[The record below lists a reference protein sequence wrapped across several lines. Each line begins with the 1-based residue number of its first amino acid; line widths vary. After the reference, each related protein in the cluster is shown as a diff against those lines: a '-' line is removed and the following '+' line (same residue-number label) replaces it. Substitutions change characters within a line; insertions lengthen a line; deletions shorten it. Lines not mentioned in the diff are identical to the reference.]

1 MANTR
6 RAVRRTLRWAVSG
19 CAAAALVGTSIA
31 SAAADPTPVVPSA
44 AQVAAAQAAAAS
56 AATQASVIDA
66 ELAAARATLQDQ
78 QERAGA
84 AAEEYNRT
92 AEELDEA
99 IAQST
104 EATTKA
110 LAAAVAADEATL
122 ALSRYAAEVFQS
134 GGGLGQLDVFF
145 GAGGPGLTLERAAGL
160 EAVGEERARVMREA
174 TEARR
179 ARDIAQRDNDAA
191 AAAAASVATRQE
203 QALAQLATLRNTSVE
218 LERQRQDGLA
228 AIEAAR
234 IAEEARR
241 KAAEEAARKAAE
253 EAAARKA
260 AEEAAARKAA
270 EEAARK
276 KAEEDAKKAASSP
289 TTAPKTS
296 TSSTTKPT
304 TSPTSTPSPSTP
316 VGPAPAPKA
325 GVDAVIAFARAQLGE
340 PYVWASA
347 GPDSWDC
354 SGLTMMAW
362 AQAGVKLSHYTGS
375 QYKQTARVPVDELK
389 PGDLV
394 FFGPSVAG
402 IHHVGLYI
410 GNGQMIHAPYTGTV
424 VKISTIWRKDL
435 IPYGGRP

>member
-19 CAAAALVGTSIA
+19 CAAAALVGTSI
-31 SAAADPTPVVPSA
+31 VPSA

-56 AATQASVIDA
+56 AAAQASVIDA

-174 TEARR
+174 TEARHLATMLQQAATEAQERQQRAADAARR

-218 LERQRQDGLA
+218 LERQRQEGLA

-234 IAEEARR
+234 IAEESRR
-241 KAAEEAARKAAE
+241 KADDGSKDLEILHDQA
-253 EAAARKA
+253 
-260 AEEAAARKAA
+260 
-270 EEAARK
+270 
-276 KAEEDAKKAASSP
+276 DHI
-289 TTAPKTS
+289 TD
-296 TSSTTKPT
+296 
-304 TSPTSTPSPSTP
+304 
-316 VGPAPAPKA
+316 
-325 GVDAVIAFARAQLGE
+325 VDALPEHAGRAG
-340 PYVWASA
+340 A
-347 GPDSWDC
+347 
-354 SGLTMMAW
+354 
-362 AQAGVKLSHYTGS
+362 GS
-375 QYKQTARVPVDELK
+375 QGRCRRGHRLRSC
-389 PGDLV
+389 
-394 FFGPSVAG
+394 SVG
-402 IHHVGLYI
+402 
-410 GNGQMIHAPYTGTV
+410 
-424 VKISTIWRKDL
+424 
-435 IPYGGRP
+435 